1 MISVRDKQGMF
12 DRIEAKREQ
21 MGLSIS
27 SFAKKTCIS
36 RQMWHAYSRGKTP
49 MTWDTLFA
57 SAETVGINPRVYV
70 DPLENL

>member
-1 MISVRDKQGMF
+1 MISTRDKQGMF
-12 DRIEAKREQ
+12 ERIEAKREQ
-21 MGLSIS
+21 MGLTVS

-36 RQMWHAYSRGKTP
+36 RQMWHAYSTGKTP

-57 SAETVGINPRVYV
+57 GAETVGINPRVYI